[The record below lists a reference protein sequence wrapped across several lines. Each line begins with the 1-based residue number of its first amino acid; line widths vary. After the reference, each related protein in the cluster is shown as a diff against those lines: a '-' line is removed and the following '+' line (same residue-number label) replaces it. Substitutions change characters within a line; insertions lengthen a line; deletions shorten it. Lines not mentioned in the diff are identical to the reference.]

1 MGAEGGAAAN
11 VIQNGEVHIED
22 EVETGES
29 SKSSFESS
37 DHIRTQQISDSTNAN
52 QQAGRL
58 LQENFIDATPLASW
72 LREFI
77 LTLRSLKSQNHVSVL
92 AAIIFAV
99 IFLMQVCTFQALL
112 RFCYSSD
119 QFNLSSFLQE
129 INTTLI

>member
-1 MGAEGGAAAN
+1 M
-11 VIQNGEVHIED
+11 VQNGKVHIED
-22 EVETGES
+22 KAETGES

-37 DHIRTQQISDSTNAN
+37 GHIRTQQISDSTNAD

-77 LTLRSLKSQNHVSVL
+77 LKFRSLKSQNHISVL

-99 IFLMQVCTFQALL
+99 IFLMQVCTFQPWLH
-112 RFCYSSD
+112 FCCSSD
-119 QFNLSSFLQE
+119 QFNLSTFRQE